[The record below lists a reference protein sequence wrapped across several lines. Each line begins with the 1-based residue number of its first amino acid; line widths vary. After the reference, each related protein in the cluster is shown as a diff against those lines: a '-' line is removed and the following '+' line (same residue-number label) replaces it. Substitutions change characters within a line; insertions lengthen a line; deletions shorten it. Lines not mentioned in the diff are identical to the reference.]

1 MTSFVPSIASHI
13 HTHVVF
19 VQRVINQVATNPP

>member
-1 MTSFVPSIASHI
+1 MMTLAVFPSHI

-19 VQRVINQVATNPP
+19 VQRIINQVSINSQ